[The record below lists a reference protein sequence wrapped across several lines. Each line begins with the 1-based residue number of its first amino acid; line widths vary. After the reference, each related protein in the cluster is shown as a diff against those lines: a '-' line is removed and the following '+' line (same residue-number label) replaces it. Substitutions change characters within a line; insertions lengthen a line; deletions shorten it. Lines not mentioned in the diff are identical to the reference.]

1 MSVRMKLQVQTVHFD
16 ADSKLLDFVQA
27 KFNKLDQFYDRITN
41 GEVYLKL
48 DKGESSKVQNKI
60 VELKLYLPGDSIF
73 IKESGTTFEEATDLV
88 LNAAKTTV
96 KKYKEKLKDKTAPKA
111 AELIV
116 EEEEEEF

>member
-1 MSVRMKLQVQTVHFD
+1 MKLQVQTVHFD

-27 KFNKLDQFYDRITN
+27 KFNKLDQFYDRITS
-41 GEVYLKL
+41 GEVYLKV
-48 DKGESSKVQNKI
+48 DKGESSKIQNKI

-73 IKESGTTFEEATDLV
+73 IKENGTTFEEATDLV